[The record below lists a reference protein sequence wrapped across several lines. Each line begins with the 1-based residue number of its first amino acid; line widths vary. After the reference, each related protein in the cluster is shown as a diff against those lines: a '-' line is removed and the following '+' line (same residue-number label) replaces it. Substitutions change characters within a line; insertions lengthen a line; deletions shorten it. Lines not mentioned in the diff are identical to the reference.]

1 MIITIEAGKCKFCW
15 VGLDKIRLRRNLRK
29 IKKMR
34 VKMNIIN
41 KSNRND
47 NSMSDFLSS
56 PLSPV
61 TANLTAAS
69 SAGKIVSLTDKKRES
84 L

>member
-1 MIITIEAGKCKFCW
+1 M
-15 VGLDKIRLRRNLRK
+15 DKIRLSRNIRK
-29 IKKMR
+29 ITEIR
-34 VKMNIIN
+34 VKINIIN

-56 PLSPV
+56 PFSSV
-61 TANLTAAS
+61 MANLTAAS
-69 SAGKIVSLTDKKRES
+69 SAGKSVSLTDKKTES

>member
-1 MIITIEAGKCKFCW
+1 M
-15 VGLDKIRLRRNLRK
+15 DKIRLSRNIRK
-29 IKKMR
+29 ITEIR
-34 VKMNIIN
+34 VKINIIN

-61 TANLTAAS
+61 MANLTAAS

>member
-1 MIITIEAGKCKFCW
+1 
-15 VGLDKIRLRRNLRK
+15 
-29 IKKMR
+29 MR
-34 VKMNIIN
+34 VKMNVIN

-56 PLSPV
+56 PLSRV

>member
-1 MIITIEAGKCKFCW
+1 M
-15 VGLDKIRLRRNLRK
+15 DKIRLSRNIRK
-29 IKKMR
+29 ITKIR
-34 VKMNIIN
+34 VKINIIN

-56 PLSPV
+56 PFSSV
-61 TANLTAAS
+61 MANLTAAS
-69 SAGKIVSLTDKKRES
+69 SAGKSVSLTDKKTES

>member
-1 MIITIEAGKCKFCW
+1 M
-15 VGLDKIRLRRNLRK
+15 DKIRLSRNIRK
-29 IKKMR
+29 ITEIR
-34 VKMNIIN
+34 VKINIIN

-56 PLSPV
+56 PFSSV
-61 TANLTAAS
+61 MANLTAAS
-69 SAGKIVSLTDKKRES
+69 SAGKSVSLTDKKRES

>member
-1 MIITIEAGKCKFCW
+1 M
-15 VGLDKIRLRRNLRK
+15 DKVRLRKNLRK

-61 TANLTAAS
+61 MANLTAAS

>member
-1 MIITIEAGKCKFCW
+1 M
-15 VGLDKIRLRRNLRK
+15 DKVRLRKNLRK

-56 PLSPV
+56 PFSPV
-61 TANLTAAS
+61 LANLTAAS
-69 SAGKIVSLTDKKRES
+69 SAGKSVSLTDKKTES